1 MIVRDEAAHLPDC
14 LESIRGVVDEIVIV
28 DTGSSDETVSIARS
42 FGAHVHIHRWDGD
55 FAAARNAGLEIA
67 TGRWILYID
76 ADERLRPIDPG
87 LVRSVVMQ
95 ASEVALRVRLKPFA
109 GATPYW
115 EYRLWRSDPRIRFEG
130 VMHEKVTPAI
140 GALVAGE
147 RMTVSESPLFI
158 DHVGYDGDQTHKH
171 HRNLPLLRAQLST
184 DPTSS
189 YNWSHLGEVLE
200 GLGEHEPSE
209 AAFEQAVEVARASGQ
224 SPGALAFVELIRVR
238 GNRGEDVTGLL
249 DEALSSYPD
258 NIALGWLAACAEVE
272 AERYEQGLA
281 RLERFNAEFDTEMP
295 IEDEV
300 AYPAE
305 LFGVRAA
312 KARGLCLFKLG
323 RYGEAAVSYRRAER
337 FAADDESVRLMR
349 SLSERRAQELRGD
362 GADGGG
368 EGDGEGDAEGDG
380 GGDGDRESIGVGW
393 AARELLGGLVLDL
406 AGVPIRFRAT
416 DATRAGAIHAVLAR
430 MPSSGGEP
438 VAQFTF
444 SRHRLPPPG
453 RPADEHQSG
462 VEFWHDDEALSIASG
477 PEVGGRVQSG
487 EATLGGYSPNLG
499 RLFHQLAPFMLA
511 SLLAPHDRFLLHG
524 GAIQRDGEAVI
535 VLGDSGLGKSTLIFG
550 ALNAGWN
557 ALSDDLVVVR
567 SEGSGPIVSG
577 IPKSLAVPQE
587 ILGDNDDGFALA
599 PDARSRRALA
609 FEDWDRGAYPVKAV
623 VVVAHGDG
631 EQTQVELIES
641 SQMLELLMRGMLSRQ
656 PPNVRGYVRLAIA
669 LCALPARRLLHSRAP
684 ETRAQQAAEAVAA
697 HLLGVTEAGC

>member
-1 MIVRDEAAHLPDC
+1 MIVRDEATHLPDC
-14 LESIRGVVDEIVIV
+14 LESIREVVDEIVIV
-28 DTGSSDETVSIARS
+28 DTGSTDETVSIARS

-87 LVRSVVMQ
+87 LVQSMVRQ

-171 HRNLPLLRAQLST
+171 HRNLPLLRAQLSA

-209 AAFEQAVEVARASGQ
+209 AAFAQAVEVARASGQ

-258 NIALGWLAACAEVE
+258 NIALGWLAACADVE

-323 RYGEAAVSYRRAER
+323 RYEEAAVSYRRAER

-349 SLSERRAQELRGD
+349 SLSERRAGELRR
-362 GADGGG
+362 DGGESDRG
-368 EGDGEGDAEGDG
+368 ESDRDASDRGESDH
-380 GGDGDRESIGVGW
+380 ESTGVGW

-444 SRHRLPPPG
+444 SRHRLPPPD

-462 VEFWHDDEALSIASG
+462 VEFWHDDDALSIASG
-477 PEVGGRVQSG
+477 PEVGGRVRLG

-511 SLLAPHDRFLLHG
+511 SLLAPHGRFLLHG

-550 ALNAGWN
+550 ALKAGWN
-557 ALSDDLVVVR
+557 VLSDDLVVVR
-567 SEGSGPIVSG
+567 AEDSGPMVSG

-587 ILGDNDDGFALA
+587 ILGNDVDGFALA
-599 PDARSRRALA
+599 PDARRRRALA
-609 FEDWDRGAYPVKAV
+609 FDDWDRGAYPVKAV
-623 VVVAHGDG
+623 VVVAHGDR
-631 EQTQVELIES
+631 EQTGVEPIES

-656 PPNVRGYVRLAIA
+656 PTNVRGYVRLAIA
-669 LCALPARRLLHSRAP
+669 LCALPARRLLHSRVP
-684 ETRAQQAAEAVAA
+684 ETRAQQAAEALAA
-697 HLLGVTEAGC
+697 HLPGAT

>member
-1 MIVRDEAAHLPDC
+1 MIVRDEAAHLPAC
-14 LESIRGVVDEIVIV
+14 LESIREVVDEIVIV
-28 DTGSSDETVSIARS
+28 DTGSTDETVSIARS
-42 FGAHVHIHRWDGD
+42 FGAHVHVHRWDGD
-55 FAAARNAGLEIA
+55 FAAARNAGLEITA
-67 TGRWILYID
+67 GRWILYID
-76 ADERLRPIDPG
+76 ADERLRLIDPE
-87 LVRSVVMQ
+87 LVRSVVRQ

-158 DHVGYDGDQTHKH
+158 DHVGYDGDQSHKH
-171 HRNLPLLRAQLST
+171 HRNLPLLRAQLSA

-209 AAFEQAVEVARASGQ
+209 AAFAQAVEVARASGQ

-249 DEALSSYPD
+249 DEALASYPD

-281 RLERFNAEFDTEMP
+281 RLERFNAEFDTDMP

-323 RYGEAAVSYRRAER
+323 RYGEAAVSYRRAEQ
-337 FAADDESVRLMR
+337 FAAGDESVRLMR
-349 SLSERRAQELRGD
+349 TLSERRAQGLRGD
-362 GADGGG
+362 GS
-368 EGDGEGDAEGDG
+368 ES
-380 GGDGDRESIGVGW
+380 DRESTGVGW

-416 DATRAGAIHAVLAR
+416 DATRAGAIHGVLAR

-444 SRHRLPPPG
+444 SRHRLPPPD

-462 VEFWHDDEALSIASG
+462 VEFWHDDDALSIASG
-477 PEVGGRVQSG
+477 PEVGGRVQLR

-511 SLLAPHDRFLLHG
+511 SLLAPHGRFLLHG

-550 ALNAGWN
+550 ALKAGWN
-557 ALSDDLVVVR
+557 VLSDDLVVVR
-567 SEGSGPIVSG
+567 ADGPGPMVSG

-587 ILGDNDDGFALA
+587 ILGDDVDGFALA

-623 VVVAHGDG
+623 VVVAHGDR
-631 EQTQVELIES
+631 EQTLVETIES

-656 PPNVRGYVRLAIA
+656 PTNVRGYVRLAIA

-697 HLLGVTEAGC
+697 HLLGATGSGC